1 MHSDKEML
9 KGNKVPLGLARSF
22 ETNNLTMFLETEAVF
37 PCNNWSIKM
46 ARIIWFGSTS
56 VDIGPSYVNNWQ
68 KLGRLPF

>member
-9 KGNKVPLGLARSF
+9 KGNKVPLDLAQSF

-37 PCNNWSIKM
+37 PCHNWSIKM

-56 VDIGPSYVNNWQ
+56 VDIGSAYVNN
-68 KLGRLPF
+68 